1 MLENMANAGMGHM
14 TPYLGYVSLA
24 CVATFLFPKTRLLGF
39 LLLTAY
45 IGGIIASHLIAQDGN
60 FIGVILHTLL
70 WIGAYFEFKEMVKVN
85 RILSND
91 V

>member
-14 TPYLGYVSLA
+14 TSYLGYVSLA

-60 FIGVILHTLL
+60 FIGVILQTLL